1 MIKLQ
6 NAYQANIFVLVKDL
20 CFSSKKILVQKKL
33 LSANALHVHF
43 IRLWIV
49 SEVAVKR
56 WAHKT
61 WILLETKTE
70 MKSGCRG
77 SDLKSI
83 QAKRYRHCIHMHS
96 THRHKHQRTRL
107 SIRSFARSFSRS
119 FGWFD
124 FKTQFWLYT
133 DSVWFSAAC
142 YLLPIVVCSYRNFI
156 RSHVYFFYMCIAY
169 ICRSTFKFQCDVHF
183 FCSFKK
189 NRHYRR
195 CLFKELKDEISN
207 KINNQDRET
216 QKKHHSYTNTWSL
229 LRSSQ

>member
-20 CFSSKKILVQKKL
+20 CFFSKKILVQKKL

-156 RSHVYFFYMCIAY
+156 RSHVYFFLCVSPTSAEARSNFSATCIFFVRSKKTVIIVDAY
-169 ICRSTFKFQCDVHF
+169 S
-183 FCSFKK
+183 
-189 NRHYRR
+189 
-195 CLFKELKDEISN
+195 
-207 KINNQDRET
+207 
-216 QKKHHSYTNTWSL
+216 
-229 LRSSQ
+229 RSSKTKSQTK